1 MVSIRNCQ
9 SMTIFVLSAQCG
21 STRRMTK
28 RSFARHSASSQ
39 PLDSSPWASAAL
51 PPLSRKDARDFWW
64 GHTGWKKK
72 EHTHT
77 QKNLTPKFI
86 MQRCK
91 SHHLCNQTCETS
103 ANEQLVCVCVAG
115 AVQSQ
120 SCYQILTAEPSD
132 CSSGPVC
139 VMHKY
144 SITLRLASFSPDLP
158 DYLKPG
164 TLFPFVLLK

>member
-1 MVSIRNCQ
+1 MGPHGAWQNVPSLGTRRPLSLWIPLRGRRQ
-9 SMTIFVLSAQCG
+9 LTLLSAG
-21 STRRMTK
+21 RTPGIFGEDTRV
-28 RSFARHSASSQ
+28 
-39 PLDSSPWASAAL
+39 
-51 PPLSRKDARDFWW
+51 
-64 GHTGWKKK
+64 GKKN
-72 EHTHT
+72 HTHT